1 MSFSSALVTGAT
13 GFLGR
18 ALVKQLHTS
27 NCRVTALVRRQ
38 DGLDPALDRII
49 ADIRDPVALRLALA
63 GRRFDVVFHLAAAGV
78 APGEREPGLM
88 FATNAAATGALVE
101 ICAGAGAQG
110 VVYAGSCSEYAA
122 IGNNERISED
132 DPLTRDHLY
141 GVSKI
146 AGGVWGTALARNCGV
161 TFCWLRLF
169 GIYGPGE
176 ARNRLIPYLARRLA
190 FDEPVDL
197 TPGEQVRDLTYVDD
211 AARALLL
218 AGELAVL
225 GNEGPFNVCTG
236 QGVEVRQAAGMVC
249 DHLGKPRELLR
260 FGARPYRPDEPMRLV
275 GDPTRFGEA
284 TAYSPQVDLE
294 QGIRLAL
301 ETRGLVQ

>member
-1 MSFSSALVTGAT
+1 MTFSSALVTGAT

-18 ALVKQLHTS
+18 ALVKQLHTIH
-27 NCRVTALVRRQ
+27 CRVTALVRCQ

-49 ADIRDPVALRLALA
+49 ADIRDPAALRSALA

-78 APGEREPGLM
+78 APGKREPGLM

-101 ICAGAGAQG
+101 ICAGIGTRA

-122 IGNNERISED
+122 VGGAERTSED
-132 DPLTRDHLY
+132 HPLTRDHLY

-146 AGGVWGTALARNCGV
+146 AGGVWGTAIARNCGV

-176 ARNRLIPYLARRLA
+176 APDRLIPYLAERLA
-190 FDEPVDL
+190 VDEPVDL

-211 AARALLL
+211 ATRALLL

-225 GNEGPFNVCTG
+225 GKEGPFNLCAG
-236 QGVEVRQAAGMVC
+236 QGVEVRQVANMVC
-249 DHLGKPRELLR
+249 DHLGKPRGLLR
-260 FGARPYRPDEPMRLV
+260 FGARRYRPDEPMRVV
-275 GDPTRFGEA
+275 GDPTRFRQA
-284 TAYSPQVDLE
+284 TGYSPQIDLE
-294 QGIRLAL
+294 QGISLAL
-301 ETRGLVQ
+301 ESRRLAQ